1 MSGLLPLL
9 LGRPLSRIVRRKK
22 GALLSL
28 FAVSAFAFVACS
40 GGVASDGTQASSIG
54 NVSAPPANASADA
67 VPDFDLV
74 LFETPNHAKDE
85 PFRMSEQTG
94 HPVIVNFWFPSCP
107 PCVAEM
113 PDLEQ
118 VFQNHR
124 DEGLEI
130 VGVQLVGLDTAQDGQ
145 DFINDMG
152 VTYALGPDEDAE
164 IIMDYGVTGFP
175 TSVFVNADGSIQKK
189 WTGILNLEK
198 MEELVSEIIN

>member
-1 MSGLLPLL
+1 MGPS
-9 LGRPLSRIVRRKK
+9 
-22 GALLSL
+22 
-28 FAVSAFAFVACS
+28 AVAACS
-40 GGVASDGTQASSIG
+40 GGGDGDETQASSTT
-54 NVSAPPANASADA
+54 NVSASAVNVSEDA
-67 VPDFDLV
+67 APDFDLV

-85 PFRMSEQTG
+85 PFKMSEQTG

-130 VGVQLVGLDTAQDGQ
+130 VGVQLVGLDTVQDGQ
-145 DFINDMG
+145 DFVNEIG

-175 TSVFVNADGSIQKK
+175 TSVFVNADGSIQRK